1 MEIKAKRHEE
11 QQRELEEE
19 EENSVRNYPK
29 KVDLFLLSRECPIIL
44 GFFFK
49 YIISTFCFIVQVKYV
64 CSLNLKIYFVLL
76 NDVFS
81 DVLRISD

>member
-29 KVDLFLLSRECPIIL
+29 KVDLFLLSHSYIIL

-81 DVLRISD
+81 DVLRIND